1 MNNGGYMTIK
11 RLTIELTEEMHQDFK
26 VAVAS
31 LGTTMKDVLTE
42 RIKEVIKE
50 AEEKQKEKLQ
60 SK

>member
-1 MNNGGYMTIK
+1 MTIK

-26 VAVAS
+26 VSVAS

-50 AEEKQKEKLQ
+50 AEEKRERKKQL